1 MKGWIGAF
9 AIVLA
14 LFSCEESQSVS
25 DLTGNEATYAL
36 QQTSDFNVSGTVTF
50 KEKRDGSALI
60 LVDLQGTDGDV
71 ELPVHLHL
79 GDISEPDAEV
89 AALLNPVLGS
99 TGRSETNFV
108 QLANETKLNYTDLI
122 ALEASIKVHLS
133 DVGPERDI
141 VLAGGNIGAIASKGF
156 NGRVGIGV
164 CKSE

>member
-1 MKGWIGAF
+1 MILLS
-9 AIVLA
+9 VLMMY
-14 LFSCEESQSVS
+14 QVS
-25 DLTGNEATYAL
+25 AQGKRIKYNKVGRNSKTIEFKNE
-36 QQTSDFNVSGTVTF
+36 NGT
-50 KEKRDGSALI
+50 I
-60 LVDLQGTDGDV
+60 LKTLD
-71 ELPVHLHL
+71 
-79 GDISEPDAEV
+79 
-89 AALLNPVLGS
+89 VLGNS
-99 TGRSETNFV
+99 PYFEGFVSKKIGNLKGKSETHFV